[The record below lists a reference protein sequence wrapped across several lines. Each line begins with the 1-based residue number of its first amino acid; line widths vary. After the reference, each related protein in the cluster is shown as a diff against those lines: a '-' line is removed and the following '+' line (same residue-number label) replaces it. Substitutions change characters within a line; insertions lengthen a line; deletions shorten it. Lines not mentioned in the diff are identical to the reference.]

1 MHTLRRWLVLWALLL
16 GAALAQDGDQVLPLP
31 NPELGPVEVVRIQL
45 AALQANDDP
54 YPDAGIAITFGF
66 ASPGN
71 RMNTGPLERFTNMLK
86 GPTYSTML
94 YHLHVDYGVLEFD
107 GDVARVPLVLT
118 TSDGRRVGY
127 VFILSRQIGGEHAGS
142 WMTDAVLRFEVRQPE
157 EG

>member
-1 MHTLRRWLVLWALLL
+1 MHTLRRCLLLWALLP
-16 GAALAQDGDQVLPLP
+16 GTAVAQVSDRTLPVP
-31 NPELGPVEVVRIQL
+31 GPELGPVEVVQIQL

-66 ASPGN
+66 ASPDN
-71 RMNTGPLERFTNMLK
+71 RMNTGPLERFTTMLK
-86 GPTYSTML
+86 GPTYGTML
-94 YHLHVDYGVLEFD
+94 YHLHVDYGDLELD